1 MIESKSLPDNS
12 LHAAKNPAGFP
23 HYGREQVLMS
33 EQRKVLLHFPIE
45 RVTEHVV
52 TRLVTDYDLSPN
64 ILRADVNA
72 QTGGWPEVELT
83 GNAAR
88 TEDALAW
95 LRAQGLVVSDPA

>member
-1 MIESKSLPDNS
+1 
-12 LHAAKNPAGFP
+12 
-23 HYGREQVLMS
+23 MS

-72 QTGGWPEVELT
+72 KTGGWLEVELT